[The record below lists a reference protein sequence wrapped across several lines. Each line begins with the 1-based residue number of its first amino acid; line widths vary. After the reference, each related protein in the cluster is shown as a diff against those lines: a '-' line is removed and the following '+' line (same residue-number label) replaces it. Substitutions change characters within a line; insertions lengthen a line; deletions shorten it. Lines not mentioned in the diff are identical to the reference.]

1 MEAKSHV
8 DGTKLRHSA
17 LKAALALRPP
27 LHKKDCLKAASS
39 PRMEWKAHPAL
50 RGQADARALK
60 DMAPGFTERMFS
72 LLDAS

>member
-1 MEAKSHV
+1 MKKMEAKSHV
-8 DGTKLRHSA
+8 NRTKLRHSA
-17 LKAALALRPP
+17 LKALRA

-39 PRMEWKAHPAL
+39 PRMEWKARPAL